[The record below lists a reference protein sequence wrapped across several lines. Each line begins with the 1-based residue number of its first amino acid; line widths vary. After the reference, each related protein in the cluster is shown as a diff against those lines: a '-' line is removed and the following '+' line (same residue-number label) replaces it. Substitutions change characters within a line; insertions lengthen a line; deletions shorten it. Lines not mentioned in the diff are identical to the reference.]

1 MRRDLSKTQPI
12 RAWFAWFIALTIAF
26 GLLVGSFVVGQNEVA
41 VAITYTLL
49 FIFGAFAI
57 VLSYRTARSIDTET
71 KLASK
76 QLESLE
82 KKRNIDDF
90 LKYDDTESFFKNH
103 VISLYKIAQS
113 GNEVNQD
120 NLIEILVSRLQA
132 QNRVVSLYGNLLTT
146 LGLIGTMVGLII
158 MMNMMVVT
166 LQSNTGNVMKDLM
179 SEGGAMA
186 GLGAAFYTT
195 LIGSIIGGVIIRL
208 LSHFT
213 ESTITEYCS
222 YIAEITEVNIL
233 PNMRSLSQYVKSA
246 NRDS

>member
-1 MRRDLSKTQPI
+1 M
-12 RAWFAWFIALTIAF
+12 
-26 GLLVGSFVVGQNEVA
+26 GSFVIGRNEVA

-49 FIFGAFAI
+49 FIFGAFSV
-57 VLSYRTARSIDTET
+57 VLSYRTARFIDTET

-82 KKRNIDDF
+82 KKRNIDEF
-90 LKYDDTESFFKNH
+90 LKNDDTESCFKNH
-103 VISLYKIAQS
+103 VISLHKIAQS
-113 GNEVNQD
+113 GNEVDQD
-120 NLIEILVSRLQA
+120 NLIEILLSRLQA
-132 QNRVVSLYGNLLTT
+132 QNRLVSLYGNLLTT
-146 LGLIGTMVGLII
+146 LGLIGTIVGLII
-158 MMNMMVVT
+158 MMNRMVIT
-166 LQSNTGNVMKDLM
+166 LQANSENVIKDLM

-208 LSHFT
+208 LSHLT

-233 PNMRSLSQYVKSA
+233 PNMRTLSHYVKSA
-246 NRDS
+246 NREQ